1 MAVSCSI
8 LNYDKP
14 ILFAKEELLKYTA
27 RVGQDISYSF
37 VLGLEQ
43 DFFEQG
49 LIKQS
54 EFKDEPIG
62 DFFRFVQKGSEI
74 YIIGSNARSVLYGV
88 YHICKKFFGYKWV
101 NFLSKEKSEYKE
113 VCFIKSEIH
122 SGKMV
127 RRGLVI
133 ENYDDISFLLKVIDW
148 AAKHYLN
155 ELFFTFM
162 LWDKVQHVVE
172 KEIEKRGLT
181 ITIGGH
187 SMHYLLKSISVSEKK
202 QIDFSDDSWKG
213 LLIEKINNYVIE
225 TPSVSRLSLWPADFG
240 IEDDDHFLARYI
252 EFTEQVKN
260 QIPRIEVEHIAYN
273 AGLSWDMLEL
283 PGNLDS
289 SKTVNTLFAYWGR
302 NYQQSFTNE
311 ERAFK
316 ALQKWCHVTKASQ
329 QEITI
334 FEYYS
339 DHFMLGDLFPPLF
352 HRIHEDIEV
361 YSKLGI
367 KQMVNLIVPYL
378 PKENAKQID
387 FNFPWESLQLMNSY
401 YFARLTWGDSIE
413 DIEEDFYSIFHEHQK
428 FVKEVLEKLES
439 ALSEVSKWNVP
450 LFPSR
455 LIDPEKVESFDDL
468 HLIISDLKRWK
479 RELEQLKVHSDLEM
493 KDPFSLIAFYL
504 NYVCEKLEDYLHQ
517 WNDKVDV
524 GGRA

>member
-8 LNYDKP
+8 LNYDTP
-14 ILFAKEELLKYTA
+14 IVFAKEELLKYVAQTE
-27 RVGQDISYSF
+27 QSISFSF

-43 DFFEQG
+43 NFIDKG
-49 LIKQS
+49 LIERAGELS
-54 EFKDEPIG
+54 VDS
-62 DFFRFVQKGSEI
+62 FRFVQKESEI

-88 YHICKKFFGYKWV
+88 YHICKKLFGYKWV
-101 NFLSKEKSEYKE
+101 HFLSKEKIESKE
-113 VCFIKSEIH
+113 VRFLPSEIH

-133 ENYDDISFLLKVIDW
+133 ENYDDTSFLLQVIDW
-148 AAKHYLN
+148 AAKHYMN

-162 LWDKVQHVVE
+162 LWDKVKHIVE
-172 KEIEKRGLT
+172 KEITKRGLT

-187 SMHYLLKSISVSEKK
+187 SMHYLLKSISVSEKR
-202 QIDFSDDSWKG
+202 QIDFSDDSWKA
-213 LLIEKINNYVIE
+213 LLINKIKNYVE
-225 TPSVSRLSLWPADFG
+225 KTPSINRLSLWPADLG
-240 IEDDDHFLARYI
+240 IEGDQHFLARYI
-252 EFTEQVKN
+252 EFTEQIKN
-260 QIPRIEVEHIAYN
+260 QIPSIEVEHIAYN

-283 PGNLDS
+283 PDDLDS

-311 ERAFK
+311 ERAYE
-316 ALQKWCHVTKASQ
+316 ALQKWCHVTNATQ

-361 YSKLGI
+361 YFKLGI

-387 FNFPWESLQLMNSY
+387 FSFPWESLQLMNSY
-401 YFARLTWGDSIE
+401 YFARLTWGDAFE
-413 DIEEDFYSIFHEHQK
+413 DIEEDFYSIFEEHRL
-428 FVKEVLEKLES
+428 FVKEALEKLEA

-455 LIDPEKVESFDDL
+455 LIDPEKVEQSDDL
-468 HLIISDLKRWK
+468 HLIISNLMRWK
-479 RELEQLKVHSDLEM
+479 SELEPLKVHPDSEM
-493 KDPFSLIAFYL
+493 NDPFSMIVFYL
-504 NYVCEKLEDYLHQ
+504 NYVCEKLEDYLRQ
-517 WNDKVDV
+517 WDCKVDV
-524 GGRA
+524 GGKA